1 MLGFLGVGVDDEVPE
16 LEGRTNLDVDSRGLC
31 RADGCWGKVL
41 DRVELARL
49 QRRDHGVGVLEE
61 LEAELVEVGLR
72 PVEGRIPLEDGDVV
86 VLILDQGEWPRP
98 HQGSPPLR
106 LVRIGPQGPAVAG
119 SVLRPDVLGQDGDES

>member
-16 LEGRTNLDVDSRGLC
+16 LEGRTDLDVDSRGLG
-31 RADGCWGKVL
+31 RADGRWGKVL

-49 QRRDHGVGVLEE
+49 QRRDHGVRVLEE

-86 VLILDQGEWPRP
+86 VLILDQGE
-98 HQGSPPLR
+98 
-106 LVRIGPQGPAVAG
+106 
-119 SVLRPDVLGQDGDES
+119 